1 MMLKFL
7 VLYFCG
13 LHVQCLGQISV
24 STTETVDEQIEV
36 QDTGAPETEVVQDED
51 VILLLDDSTSKI
63 EREEDEEGEVVFPG
77 FESLTD
83 FQWQNRLVLVFTPS
97 EDFSSL
103 QEQRRVIECNQRGYQ
118 DRSLRVIEVIGNQ
131 VKLDGV
137 QIDSPPASEM
147 RLRFGVSNDQFQT
160 VLIGLDGGSK
170 LVSKGV
176 LSAEFLFDEID
187 VMPMRRQQI
196 SSQGFSVPGVDC

>member
-83 FQWQNRLVLVFTPS
+83 FQWNSVELLN
-97 EDFSSL
+97 
-103 QEQRRVIECNQRGYQ
+103 VI
-118 DRSLRVIEVIGNQ
+118 SVAI
-131 VKLDGV
+131 K
-137 QIDSPPASEM
+137 IDH
-147 RLRFGVSNDQFQT
+147 FGQ
-160 VLIGLDGGSK
+160 L
-170 LVSKGV
+170 
-176 LSAEFLFDEID
+176 
-187 VMPMRRQQI
+187 RQQVI
-196 SSQGFSVPGVDC
+196 K